1 MELLQGGDTHSLQ
14 PPLPPGAVALPG
26 GVLLGAVPAGALPP
40 GALPPG
46 ALSLGAPGA
55 MGPPSL
61 PPALSGGFHAA
72 PIYDLQQV
80 GDVFTGP
87 GAKCSTLPA
96 ILGGSLPRLSS
107 EQSDA
112 VTRAKKYAMEQS
124 IKMVLMKQTLAHQ
137 QQQMASQRTQVQ
149 RQQALALMCR
159 VYVGSISFELK
170 EDTIRQAFLP
180 FGPIK
185 SINMSWDPVT
195 QKHKGFA
202 FVEYEIPEAAQL
214 SLEQMNGVMLGGRNI
229 KVVGRPSNMP
239 QAQAVI
245 DEIQEEA
252 KQYNRIYVASIHP
265 ELTEDD
271 IKNVFEAFGPI
282 TYCKLAYGA
291 SAHKH
296 KGYGFIEYATLAA
309 ALEAIASMNLFDL
322 GGQYLRVGRAITP
335 PNALAGPPQPSA
347 MPTAAAVAAAA
358 ATAKI
363 QAMDAVASNAVAL
376 GLTKLSALGVSPGA
390 ALPSLAAA
398 LPAGLPAGLPTG
410 LPAMPAGLPALP
422 AGLPALPAGLPAM
435 PALPGAL
442 APAAP
447 LVAPAPPPALLP
459 PGVVIPVS
467 SAAAAAEAAGG
478 AEQAALQ
485 RKLLDASPDTLQQQE
500 SLSISGQSARHLVMQ
515 RLMRRRATRTVLLAN
530 MVAPDEVDEA
540 LHHEIQEE
548 CAKWGRVERLVI
560 YNERQNEDDDPAH
573 ALVKIFVQF
582 AEPEEAAGAASA
594 LNGRYFGGRTVRAA
608 LYDQDLFDHGD
619 LSG

>member
-1 MELLQGGDTHSLQ
+1 M
-14 PPLPPGAVALPG
+14 
-26 GVLLGAVPAGALPP
+26 
-40 GALPPG
+40 
-46 ALSLGAPGA
+46 
-55 MGPPSL
+55 
-61 PPALSGGFHAA
+61 
-72 PIYDLQQV
+72 
-80 GDVFTGP
+80 
-87 GAKCSTLPA
+87 
-96 ILGGSLPRLSS
+96 PRLST
-107 EQSDA
+107 EQADA

-137 QQQMASQRTQVQ
+137 QQQMATQRTQVQ

-282 TYCKLAYGA
+282 TYCKLAYGS

-296 KGYGFIEYATLAA
+296 KGYGFIEYATLPA

-335 PNALAGPPQPSA
+335 PNALAGPPAPQA

-363 QAMDAVASNAVAL
+363 QAMDAVAQNAVTL
-376 GLTKLSALGVSPGA
+376 GLTKLNALGVPPAA
-390 ALPSLAAA
+390 ALPTLAAA
-398 LPAGLPAGLPTG
+398 LPSAIPAALPVTLPVTLPA
-410 LPAMPAGLPALP
+410 ALPALP
-422 AGLPALPAGLPAM
+422 AVLPGVATIPVALPT
-435 PALPGAL
+435 ALGANI
-442 APAAP
+442 P
-447 LVAPAPPPALLP
+447 P
-459 PGVVIPVS
+459 PGVVIPPPPMT
-467 SAAAAAEAAGG
+467 ARLHHHKNEAPPPPPAPLPPLPPGG
-478 AEQAALQ
+478 ASAGEGQQAALQ
-485 RKLLDASPDTLQQQE
+485 RKLLESSPDTLQQQE
-500 SLSISGQSARHLVMQ
+500 SISISGQSARHLVMQ
-515 RLMRRRATRTVLLAN
+515 RLMRRRESRTLLLAN
-530 MVAPDEVDEA
+530 MVSADEVDDA

-548 CAKWGRVERLVI
+548 CSKWGVVERLVI
-560 YNERQNEDDDPAH
+560 YNERQTEDDDPAH
-573 ALVKIFVQF
+573 AQVKIFVQF
-582 AEPEEAAGAASA
+582 AEPAEARAAAGA
-594 LNGRYFGGRTVRAA
+594 LNGRYFGGRTVRAQ
-608 LYDQDLFDHGD
+608 LYDQDLFDHED

>member
-1 MELLQGGDTHSLQ
+1 MAENSKRTQEKFTSQPSAILQRKFTSLQGGDTSAMQ
-14 PPLPPGAVALPG
+14 LPP
-26 GVLLGAVPAGALPP
+26 PP
-40 GALPPG
+40 
-46 ALSLGAPGA
+46 
-55 MGPPSL
+55 
-61 PPALSGGFHAA
+61 PPAPAAACDAGGFIAQ
-72 PIYDLQQV
+72 PIYDLRQV

-87 GAKCSTLPA
+87 GAKWSTLPA
-96 ILGGSLPRLSS
+96 ILGGALPRLSS
-107 EQSDA
+107 EQADA
-112 VTRAKKYAMEQS
+112 VARAKKYAMEQS

-296 KGYGFIEYATLAA
+296 KGYGFIEYVSLPA

-335 PNALAGPPQPSA
+335 PNALAGPPQASA

-376 GLTKLSALGVSPGA
+376 GLTKLNALGVSPAA
-390 ALPSLAAA
+390 ALPTLAAA
-398 LPAGLPAGLPTG
+398 LPSAIPAISAI
-410 LPAMPAGLPALP
+410 PAMSAIPACPPCPPCRPPCPPPCPPCPSLPPP
-422 AGLPALPAGLPAM
+422 AVVIP
-435 PALPGAL
+435 
-442 APAAP
+442 APAAR
-447 LVAPAPPPALLP
+447 APAM
-459 PGVVIPVS
+459 S
-467 SAAAAAEAAGG
+467 SAEGG
-478 AEQAALQ
+478 QQAALQ
-485 RKLLDASPDTLQQQE
+485 RKLLDTSPDTLQQQE

-515 RLMRRRATRTVLLAN
+515 RLMRRRVSRTLLLRD
-530 MVAPDEVDEA
+530 MVSAADVDEA

-548 CAKWGRVERLVI
+548 CSKWGAVERLVI
-560 YNERQNEDDDPAH
+560 YNERQNDDDRPDNID
-573 ALVKIFVQF
+573 VKIFVQF
-582 AEPEEAAGAASA
+582 KEPDEAAAAMRA
-594 LNGRYFGGRTVRAA
+594 LHGRYFGGRTVRAQ

>member
-1 MELLQGGDTHSLQ
+1 M
-14 PPLPPGAVALPG
+14 
-26 GVLLGAVPAGALPP
+26 
-40 GALPPG
+40 
-46 ALSLGAPGA
+46 
-55 MGPPSL
+55 
-61 PPALSGGFHAA
+61 
-72 PIYDLQQV
+72 QQV

-96 ILGGSLPRLSS
+96 ILGGSLPRVSA
-107 EQSDA
+107 EQAEA
-112 VTRAKKYAMEQS
+112 VARAKKYAMEQS

-376 GLTKLSALGVSPGA
+376 GLTTLNALG
-390 ALPSLAAA
+390 LPPAAA
-398 LPAGLPAGLPTG
+398 LPDRKS
-410 LPAMPAGLPALP
+410 
-422 AGLPALPAGLPAM
+422 
-435 PALPGAL
+435 
-442 APAAP
+442 
-447 LVAPAPPPALLP
+447 
-459 PGVVIPVS
+459 VV
-467 SAAAAAEAAGG
+467 
-478 AEQAALQ
+478 
-485 RKLLDASPDTLQQQE
+485 
-500 SLSISGQSARHLVMQ
+500 
-515 RLMRRRATRTVLLAN
+515 
-530 MVAPDEVDEA
+530 
-540 LHHEIQEE
+540 
-548 CAKWGRVERLVI
+548 
-560 YNERQNEDDDPAH
+560 
-573 ALVKIFVQF
+573 
-582 AEPEEAAGAASA
+582 
-594 LNGRYFGGRTVRAA
+594 
-608 LYDQDLFDHGD
+608 
-619 LSG
+619 